1 MEHQFE
7 QKFTHGDLLI
17 QRAGLSIPADIQ
29 TQKVIN
35 STISIPITHTISST
49 AASIATNYGVI
60 FTADKSYIFE
70 SVALFYGTAASAGT
84 LQLEKLDGSEAQGSG
99 DDLLDSQFSFTGAAP
114 TAIIKNISPDGG
126 VTSASSRLVF

>member
-1 MEHQFE
+1 MEHQIG
-7 QKFTHGDLLI
+7 QKFAVDNLFI
-17 QRAGLSIPADIQ
+17 PRAGLSIPTDIQ

-35 STISIPITHTISST
+35 GIISIPIVHAIAST